1 MWYEIYFPSKYYAII
16 QQKKKKSTM
25 QSHVNSFKRDSEVNL
40 FKFKCH
46 IYLLNDKNIIN
57 SKHISTH

>member
-1 MWYEIYFPSKYYAII
+1 MQSFS
-16 QQKKKKSTM
+16 KKKKKNTM